1 MRYKYHMY
9 LMTFSVFFGILLFTG
24 PIDAQFQD
32 LSCPSCVHIPPEEI
46 DLYKSLFPLII
57 WTDDTVFNHQS
68 SILLEGYLRPQIS
81 PSPVTIVITNPIG
94 NIVSIEQINPD
105 PDGNFSMYI
114 NTASQLWSIDGDY
127 IIKAQNGPERFFKT
141 SVEVI
146 SLDLGQK
153 SQCVLTDISVVADN
167 GGVYC
172 IPFVATGETT
182 GVQGTLD
189 TKTKTLT
196 LDLRGKGIESI
207 TIQLPRNILD
217 SQSSDNNDTDFV
229 VLFNGVQIDYEEG
242 DSTADYRLLTISYS
256 PDRKAQIEI
265 IGTSVIPEFGALAIL
280 ILVTTITIALILS
293 KKSNLVLLRS

>member
-1 MRYKYHMY
+1 MY
-9 LMTFSVFFGILLFTG
+9 LMTFSVFFGSLLFTG

-114 NTASQLWSIDGDY
+114 NTASPLWSIDGDY

-141 SVEVI
+141 SVEII

-280 ILVTTITIALILS
+280 ILVTTITVALILS